1 MCVVLLLAVFVGATL
16 LVEVLIV
23 VVPGFEVEL
32 ELERELEFEGEL

>member
-16 LVEVLIV
+16 LVEVSTV

-32 ELERELEFEGEL
+32 ELEREFEFEGEL